1 MNLTCLSKGAFRLLP
16 CWKESRSKDRKTS
29 QEAALQQEITE
40 NQIRAVSGKM
50 VRNEPIK
57 IDFDVE
63 PKVFAADQI

>member
-16 CWKESRSKDRKTS
+16 CWEESRSKDRKTS